1 MKGSKTTYVKMRC
14 RHVLSRS
21 ESLLPRQAK
30 VRKAAN
36 EDRWEFC
43 KIINLAGNEAICPEA
58 GRLSFPPAMPGRAG
72 VASGKVGLVCPLVGQ
87 YLQFDYAFLVPD
99 SRDEGR
105 FVALACQGRGF
116 PRFARPR
123 MAGYSESG
131 KALRLS
137 EPASDVVVAVVLLLH
152 PDFFAESV

>member
-14 RHVLSRS
+14 RHGLSRS
-21 ESLLPRQAK
+21 ESLLSRQAK

-99 SRDEGR
+99 LRDEGKIR
-105 FVALACQGRGF
+105 
-116 PRFARPR
+116 RPR
-123 MAGYSESG
+123 VPRKGLPAVCPPAHG
-131 KALRLS
+131 RL
-137 EPASDVVVAVVLLLH
+137 
-152 PDFFAESV
+152 